1 MIIMSIAMIISL
13 VTIMSETE
21 GKLMWILP
29 IVIKIVVAVMA
40 KILPVEG
47 IVSIAMTV
55 SVRTFMTKAK
65 VRPVV

>member
-1 MIIMSIAMIISL
+1 
-13 VTIMSETE
+13 MSETE

>member
-1 MIIMSIAMIISL
+1 MIIMSIAMIIPM

-29 IVIKIVVAVMA
+29 IVIKIVMAVMV